1 MVVNNEFRAF
11 ICEAKTGKIL
21 TDIPVVDP
29 KWGLRLNDGGPLSA
43 TILATSKEARDLDL
57 KSLTTA
63 HRRFLGFAVGDYVI
77 DAGPIQSRS
86 YKAGTGRLEVTA
98 ASLWRIFDR
107 RKALPGA
114 ALSQGASPATKWSLR
129 IPAGSGTTSLGSIA
143 RELVRVSIEDNPYAN
158 GTAGQLNIVLPP
170 VEAGGHY
177 RTYHGYDLRWQ
188 GEVLRQLTEVIGGP
202 DIRFRPRFSG
212 SDPTTVEWVLE
223 TGTEAD
229 PLLHQ
234 DGPDW
239 VWDGSRPES
248 GVVGFDADED
258 GSDVA
263 SRAWAPGSGQ
273 ERDMML
279 GKATDTTLVD
289 LDWPWLE
296 TDSASKQEENQEV
309 LDGQAEQTIQE
320 AAGPL
325 TSFSIEV
332 RTDREPVLG
341 KYLPGDFAEVI
352 VPQGHAI
359 LAPGPVRVRIMAID
373 GDGSR
378 TVKLT
383 VATFIGST
391 AGSTFGTRSEA
402 QTVYPVYPS
411 STFYPGES
419 TFPGTLTPPA

>member
-1 MVVNNEFRAF
+1 MVVNNNFRAF

-43 TILATSKEARDLDL
+43 TIVANSKEVRDLDL
-57 KSLTTA
+57 QSLTTA
-63 HRRFLGFAVGDYVI
+63 NRRFLGFAVGDYII

-86 YKAGTGRLEVTA
+86 YKASSGRLEVTA

-107 RKALPGA
+107 RKVLRPEALTE
-114 ALSQGASPATKWSLR
+114 GASPATKWTLR
-129 IPAGSGTTSLGSIA
+129 IPTSGTTSLGSIA
-143 RELVRVSIEDNPYAN
+143 REIVRISIEDNPFVN
-158 GTAGQLNIVLPP
+158 GTAGALNIVLPA
-170 VEAGGHY
+170 VEGGGHY

-188 GEVLRQLTEVIGGP
+188 GEALRQLTEVIGGP
-202 DIRFRPRFSG
+202 DIRFRPRFSAT
-212 SDPTTVEWVLE
+212 DPTVVEWVME

-239 VWDGSRPES
+239 TWDGSRPDS

-258 GSDVA
+258 GSEMA

-273 ERDMML
+273 ERDMKL
-279 GKATDTTLVD
+279 GKATDTTLLD

-296 TDSASKQEENQEV
+296 TDSASKQEEDQAV
-309 LDGQAEQTIQE
+309 LDGQAQQTVQE

-325 TSFSIEV
+325 TSFAIEV
-332 RTDREPVLG
+332 RSDRDPVLG
-341 KYLPGDFAEVI
+341 SYLPGDFAQVV
-352 VPQGHAI
+352 VPEGHPI

-373 GDGSR
+373 GDGSPK
-378 TVKLT
+378 VKLT
-383 VATFIGST
+383 VATFIGSM

-402 QTVYPVYPS
+402 ETIYPVYPS
-411 STFYPGES
+411 STFYPGDS